1 MAIPD
6 DRGDESFA
14 DDLNMWPGIV
24 SGRVALL
31 LRSTEI
37 QPAAA
42 PICPLLHSN
51 VGFDVPLVEKNT
63 SPPFPSRGVHVTWNS
78 FTHACALIWGLW
90 ICPLLHFVVVG
101 FGMSRLAP
109 PTQHTHS
116 FSRGVLACSELS
128 PLVFGR
134 GFEKNVSPLT
144 LSPPQHMGV
153 EWGENLTSPLALS
166 RRVREKCTPTHGR

>member
-42 PICPLLHSN
+42 PICPLSHSV
-51 VGFDVPLVEKNT
+51 VGFDVPPCLLP
-63 SPPFPSRGVHVTWNS
+63 PPFLPGGCTWNS

-90 ICPLLHFVVVG
+90 ICPLLHSVVVG
-101 FGMSRLAP
+101 FGMSRRVPPWP

-116 FSRGVLACSELS
+116 FSRGVLARSELS
-128 PLVFGR
+128 PLVFGH
-134 GFEKNVSPLT
+134 GFEKNLSPLT
-144 LSPPQHMGV
+144 LPP
-153 EWGENLTSPLALS
+153 P
-166 RRVREKCTPTHGR
+166 PTHGR